1 MVFNPVDLIVAKRNG
16 KTLRKEQI
24 HALIDAYTQDL
35 VPDYQMSAF
44 LMAAFLQGMNADET
58 AALTESMLYSG
69 EVMDLS
75 EIQGLKVDKHST
87 GGVGDKVSLLLAP
100 IVAACGVPVPMIS
113 GRGLGHSGGT
123 LDKLESIPGLRVNL
137 DIQQYKRQLA
147 DIGIVMIGQTEEIA
161 PADKRLYALRD
172 VTGTVENVSFIA
184 PSIMSKKLAEGIDA
198 LVLDVKC
205 GAGAFMKTEKEARLL
220 AETLVSIG
228 EGFGKPTIAWLT
240 DMEQP
245 LGKAVGNWPEVEES
259 IRCLQGAHVHDL
271 MTLTLTLAGE
281 MLFLGKQVKTPK
293 EGYEIAFEAVHSGKA
308 LEKMAEM
315 VRAQGGD
322 TAVIFDPSIR
332 ASATYEHHVAA
343 PENCGAFVTGINA
356 YDIGKAAVS
365 LGAGRVRKEDTVDP
379 TAGLWLKK
387 KVGDTVMAGEIIAT
401 LHTSQVPDLQLIGD
415 QVRQAF
421 AFGVQKPE
429 SRSLLMDR
437 FTKDGWLNRLHQ

>member
-1 MVFNPVDLIVAKRNG
+1 MAFNPVDLIVAKRNG
-16 KTLRKEQI
+16 KTLRTEQI
-24 HALIDAYTQDL
+24 RALINAYTQDL

-44 LMAAFLQGMNADET
+44 LMAAFLQGMCATET
-58 AALTESMLYSG
+58 AALTESMLHSG
-69 EVMDLS
+69 KVLDLS
-75 EIQGLKVDKHST
+75 EIPGLKVDKHST

-137 DIQQYKRQLA
+137 DIKQYKRQLA

-205 GAGAFMKTEKEARLL
+205 GAGAFMKTEADARHL

-228 EGFGKPTIAWLT
+228 EQFGKPTIAWLT

-245 LGKAVGNWPEVEES
+245 LGYAVGNWPEVEES
-259 IRCLQGAHVHDL
+259 IRCLHGEQVDDL

-281 MLFLGKQVKTPK
+281 MLYLGNVAKTPK
-293 EGYEIAFEAVHSGKA
+293 EGYDIAYKAVRSGKA
-308 LEKMAEM
+308 LDKLVEM
-315 VRAQGGD
+315 VRAQEGD
-322 TAVIFDPSIR
+322 VSVIQEPSSR
-332 ASATYEHHVAA
+332 PSALHELHVVAH
-343 PENCGAFVTGINA
+343 ESCGVFVSAIDA
-356 YDIGKAAVS
+356 YRIGKAAVL
-365 LGAGRVRKEDTVDP
+365 LGAGRVRKEDKVDP

-387 KVGDTVMAGEIIAT
+387 KAGDTVAPGEIIAT
-401 LHTSQVPDLQLIGD
+401 LHTSQPVDLQIIAHK
-415 QVRQAF
+415 VRDAF
-421 AFGVQKPE
+421 EFDDQKPE
-429 SRSLLMDR
+429 VRPLMMDR
-437 FTKDGWLNRLHQ
+437 FTKDGWQRHLHQ